1 MLARV
6 GKYGSCRSLANRRP
20 LIVAMGVFRALYAEI
35 LAAGLFVGMQIEG
48 IEIPYLISQLV
59 SEL

>member
-6 GKYGSCRSLANRRP
+6 GKYGTARSLANRRA

-35 LAAGLFVGMQIEG
+35 LAAGLFVGMQVKG

-59 SEL
+59 SEF

>member
-1 MLARV
+1 
-6 GKYGSCRSLANRRP
+6 
-20 LIVAMGVFRALYAEI
+20 MGVFRALYAEI